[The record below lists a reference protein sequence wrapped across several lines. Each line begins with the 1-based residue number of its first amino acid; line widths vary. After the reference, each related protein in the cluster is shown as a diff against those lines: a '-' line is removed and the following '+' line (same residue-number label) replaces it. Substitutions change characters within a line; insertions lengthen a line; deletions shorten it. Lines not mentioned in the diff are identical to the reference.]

1 MAWNIFTNGKQ
12 TLGLN
17 LSERFSITDNALI
30 DMKVI
35 KRVILNRKLKNLSLN
50 SWLQWPDMDVTRM
63 DQSETIQMFK
73 SKLRFQIRSQSL

>member
-30 DMKVI
+30 DMKVTWE
-35 KRVILNRKLKNLSLN
+35 NQSTPCF
-50 SWLQWPDMDVTRM
+50 QWPDMDVTRM

-73 SKLRFQIRSQSL
+73 SKLRFQIRS